1 MNSFYKGFL
10 TAIGFTCLFIFLTG
24 SSLLNISKPY
34 GINKPGR
41 YVFSKGVDW
50 KKNDFSTWV
59 DTQNGIA
66 LLRYIDSRNVEQV
79 EVSNFRDVFE
89 LSKKND

>member
-1 MNSFYKGFL
+1 M
-10 TAIGFTCLFIFLTG
+10 
-24 SSLLNISKPY
+24 
-34 GINKPGR
+34 
-41 YVFSKGVDW
+41 FSKGVDW

-66 LLRYIDSRNVEQV
+66 LVRYIDSRNVEQV